1 MILDLMKIL
10 AFVSA
15 ICVPILAIEY
25 INKKPPKAH

>member
-15 ICVPILAIEY
+15 ICISILMVEY
-25 INKKPPKAH
+25 INTKPPKAY